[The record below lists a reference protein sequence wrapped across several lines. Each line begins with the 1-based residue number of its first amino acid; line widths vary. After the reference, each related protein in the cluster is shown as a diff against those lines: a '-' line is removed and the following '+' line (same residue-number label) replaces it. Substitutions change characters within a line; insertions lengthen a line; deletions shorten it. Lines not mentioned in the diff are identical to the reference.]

1 MASLIYWLSECYSD
15 RISQSILWEA
25 PGLIPKRQDELAKQL
40 GKLVVDHLITPGS
53 IQSKVINDASIQNMK
68 IFVQAEVKKALSTQ
82 KVLLNCLINWE

>member
-1 MASLIYWLSECYSD
+1 M
-15 RISQSILWEA
+15 
-25 PGLIPKRQDELAKQL
+25 IPKRQDELAKQL

-82 KVLLNCLINWE
+82 KSTAQLLDQLGMKNSSFNARTAVTNIHFW